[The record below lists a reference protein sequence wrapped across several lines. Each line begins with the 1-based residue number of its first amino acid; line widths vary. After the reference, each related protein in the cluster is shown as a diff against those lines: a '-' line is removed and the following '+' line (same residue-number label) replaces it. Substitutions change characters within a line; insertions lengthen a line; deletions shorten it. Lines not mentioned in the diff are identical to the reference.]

1 MQDYDVTIVTLDNGK
16 DYYVLK
22 DITANNKRY
31 CYFSN
36 IENQHDICVRRVEQ
50 ENNKSY
56 FCYLDSEDEFRQAM
70 KLFTE
75 HQGS

>member
-36 IENQHDICVRRVEQ
+36 IENVPALELIFAIWIAKM
-50 ENNKSY
+50 NLSKP
-56 FCYLDSEDEFRQAM
+56 
-70 KLFTE
+70 
-75 HQGS
+75 